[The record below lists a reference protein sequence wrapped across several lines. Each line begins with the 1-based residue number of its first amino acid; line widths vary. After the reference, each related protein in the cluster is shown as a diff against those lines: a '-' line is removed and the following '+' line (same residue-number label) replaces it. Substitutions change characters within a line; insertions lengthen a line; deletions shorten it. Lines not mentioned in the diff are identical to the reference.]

1 MAVLTRGFSPILPAG
16 ARRCRDSRTRKA
28 VPWDARQV
36 FGAISIQPSGL
47 SPFREE
53 ARRPRRPATKRRL
66 SAPRFLTAQRPV
78 TLTGAGRFH
87 SRPEAGWPPVRGHRG
102 GWGLSLNCWARPG
115 RPLQS
120 ARPGSCHPTTVPP
133 TPGSGGGGGS
143 RPSRPAGRG
152 LPPPRPNFSAQLSRF
167 RLPGAGRRGAAPRG
181 AGGCLGGRHRPDDA
195 G

>member
-1 MAVLTRGFSPILPAG
+1 MAVLTHGFSPILPAG

-47 SPFREE
+47 GPFREE

-102 GWGLSLNCWARPG
+102 GGGGSLSTAGLG
-115 RPLQS
+115 RADRFSQRDLAAATPPPS
-120 ARPGSCHPTTVPP
+120 P
-133 TPGSGGGGGS
+133 TPGSGVGGGVPSLTAGGARPPSAQAKLFGPTFPLPPAGGWAAGSGPAGS
-143 RPSRPAGRG
+143 R
-152 LPPPRPNFSAQLSRF
+152 
-167 RLPGAGRRGAAPRG
+167 RLPRG
-181 AGGCLGGRHRPDDA
+181 
-195 G
+195 

>member
-102 GWGLSLNCWARPG
+102 GVGALSQLLGSAGPTASVSETWQLPPHHRPS
-115 RPLQS
+115 P
-120 ARPGSCHPTTVPP
+120 PGVW
-133 TPGSGGGGGS
+133 GGGGVPSLTAGGARPPSAQAKLFGPTFPLPPAGDWAAGSGPAGS
-143 RPSRPAGRG
+143 R
-152 LPPPRPNFSAQLSRF
+152 
-167 RLPGAGRRGAAPRG
+167 RLPRG
-181 AGGCLGGRHRPDDA
+181 
-195 G
+195 

>member
-133 TPGSGGGGGS
+133 TPGSGGGVPSLTAGGARPPSAQAKLFGPTFPLPPAGGWAAGSGPAGS
-143 RPSRPAGRG
+143 R
-152 LPPPRPNFSAQLSRF
+152 
-167 RLPGAGRRGAAPRG
+167 RLPRG
-181 AGGCLGGRHRPDDA
+181 
-195 G
+195 

>member
-47 SPFREE
+47 GPFREE

-102 GWGLSLNCWARPG
+102 GVGALSQLLGSAGPTASVSETWQLPPHHRP
-115 RPLQS
+115 PH
-120 ARPGSCHPTTVPP
+120 PGVW
-133 TPGSGGGGGS
+133 GGGGS